1 MSSTTQTRQ
10 QTSVNLPQYAQSPLY
25 SAIDSVITNMM
36 VSVFDALNP
45 NGIQLTQEQVAQ
57 IMQNQQNGGAY
68 KGFVQDFLDY
78 FNNLI
83 LKDYPIIGYSLLI
96 MAAYV
101 AYKMITKCIVIYYS

>member
-1 MSSTTQTRQ
+1 MSSTTQAPK
-10 QTSVNLPQYAQSPLY
+10 QTSVNLPQYAQNPLY
-25 SAIDSVITNMM
+25 STIDSVITNMM
-36 VSVFDALNP
+36 VSVFDVLNP
-45 NGIQLTQEQVAQ
+45 NGIQLSQEQIAQ

-101 AYKMITKCIVIYYS
+101 AYKMVSKCIVIYYS